1 MSMMQI
7 LILGDYLQR
16 FYAIIGHRAESS
28 GKLNL
33 NDLSGSG
40 RMDVLVRAINSTLFI
55 SHGIRNDSK
64 ITLHLQGGDGPDR
77 RILFDGSTLSG
88 VRPDERSIAGQVKA
102 IMKLPIP
109 PVGHFQ
115 EVTQGIF
122 HSGGDISDTINSWN
136 KEEIEVNILDADG
149 TNISKKG
156 INEKVGI
163 ILSDDLPF
171 TEEEKNIF
179 RPYQKISLGEKWLQ
193 GHSCISITQYELDK
207 TLI

>member
-1 MSMMQI
+1 MMQI

-16 FYAIIGHRAESS
+16 FYAIIGHRAPSS

-64 ITLHLQGGDGPDR
+64 ITLHLQGGEGPNR
-77 RILFDGSTLSG
+77 RILFDGATLAG
-88 VRPDERSIAGQVKA
+88 VRPDERSIAGQIKA

-136 KEEIEVNILDADG
+136 KEEIEINILDTDG
-149 TNISKKG
+149 INISKKD
-156 INEKVGI
+156 NVEKIGFV
-163 ILSDDLPF
+163 LSDDLPF
-171 TEEEKNIF
+171 TDEEKNILKS
-179 RPYQKISLGEKWLQ
+179 YQKISLGEKWLQ
-193 GHSCISITQYELDK
+193 GHSCIAISQYELDK
-207 TLI
+207 NLI

>member
-1 MSMMQI
+1 MMQI

-16 FYAIIGHRAESS
+16 FYAIIGHRAPSS

-64 ITLHLQGGDGPDR
+64 ITLHLQGGEGPNR
-77 RILFDGSTLSG
+77 RILFDGATLAG
-88 VRPDERSIAGQVKA
+88 VRPDERSIAGQIKA

-122 HSGGDISDTINSWN
+122 HSGGDISDTINSWK
-136 KEEIEVNILDADG
+136 KEEIEINILDTDG
-149 TNISKKG
+149 TNISKKD
-156 INEKVGI
+156 NVEKIGFV
-163 ILSDDLPF
+163 LSDDLPF
-171 TEEEKNIF
+171 TDEEKNILKS
-179 RPYQKISLGEKWLQ
+179 YQKISLGEKWLQ
-193 GHSCISITQYELDK
+193 GHSCIAISQYELDK
-207 TLI
+207 NLI

>member
-1 MSMMQI
+1 MMQI

-16 FYAIIGHRAESS
+16 FYAIIGHRAPSS

-64 ITLHLQGGDGPDR
+64 ITLHLQGGEGPNR
-77 RILFDGSTLSG
+77 RILFDGATLAG
-88 VRPDERSIAGQVKA
+88 VRPDERSIAGQIKA

-136 KEEIEVNILDADG
+136 KEEIEINILDTDG
-149 TNISKKG
+149 INISKKD
-156 INEKVGI
+156 NVGKI
-163 ILSDDLPF
+163 GFVLSDDLPF
-171 TEEEKNIF
+171 TDEEKNILKS
-179 RPYQKISLGEKWLQ
+179 YQKISLGEKWLQ
-193 GHSCISITQYELDK
+193 GHSCIAISQYELDK
-207 TLI
+207 NLI

>member
-1 MSMMQI
+1 MQI

-16 FYAIIGHRAESS
+16 FYAIIGHRAPSS

-64 ITLHLQGGDGPDR
+64 ITLHLQGGEGPNR
-77 RILFDGSTLSG
+77 RILFDGTTLAG
-88 VRPDERSIAGQVKA
+88 VRPDERSIAGQIKA
-102 IMKLPIP
+102 IMRLPIP

-136 KEEIEVNILDADG
+136 KEKIEINVLDTDG
-149 TNISKKG
+149 TNISKKE
-156 INEKVGI
+156 IAEKIGFV
-163 ILSDDLPF
+163 LSDDLPF
-171 TEEEKNIF
+171 TDEEKDILK
-179 RPYQKISLGEKWLQ
+179 PYQKISLGKKWLQ
-193 GHSCISITQYELDK
+193 GHSCIAISQYELDK
-207 TLI
+207 NLI